1 MMEER
6 KDMLREAIYSRRST
20 RRYRQDPVP
29 EELLMEVVEAGRM
42 APSGNNRQNTHFIIV
57 ADPQNLFKL
66 RGAMKDAL
74 ANMPVREGMSA
85 SLIGLIKQA
94 KEGADVDVSYGAPV
108 LILAA
113 NKKSSDNAMADSACA
128 LQNMMLMAAA
138 CGLGS
143 CWINQYA
150 RFCGEP
156 ALRSG
161 MEALG
166 LQADEGVYGALAL
179 GYAEKLATEP
189 LPRTGNPVT
198 KA

>member
-6 KDMLREAIYSRRST
+6 KDMLREAIRSRRST

-42 APSGNNRQNTHFIIV
+42 APSGNNRQDTHLIIV
-57 ADPQNLFKL
+57 ADPQNLYKL
-66 RGAMKDAL
+66 RGAMAGAL
-74 ANMPVREGMSA
+74 ANMTIQENMSA
-85 SLIGLIKQA
+85 SLQGLIEQA
-94 KEGADVDVSYGAPV
+94 RAGVDVDVTYGAPV

-113 NKKSSDNAMADSACA
+113 NKKSSDNAVADCACA

-143 CWINQYA
+143 CWINQFA
-150 RFCGEP
+150 RFCEEP
-156 ALRSG
+156 MLRSG

-166 LQADEGVYGALAL
+166 LRADEGVYGALAL
-179 GYAEKLATEP
+179 GYAEKLETEP

-198 KA
+198 RA

>member
-1 MMEER
+1 MQER

-42 APSGNNRQNTHFIIV
+42 APSGNNRQNTHLIIV

-74 ANMPVREGMSA
+74 ANMPVREGMST
-85 SLIGLIKQA
+85 SLIGLMKQA

-143 CWINQYA
+143 CWINQFA
-150 RFCGEP
+150 RFCEEP

-166 LQADEGVYGALAL
+166 LQVDEGIYGALAL
-179 GYAEKLATEP
+179 GYAEKLETKP